1 MSDPMA
7 GVALHPPSGNVRHL
21 RLEELAH
28 PSAHPTAHHTAHPT
42 AHPTA
47 LESAAVSRRQLDSLT
62 LRACDELD
70 GRPVLSMLVSARA
83 GDCETAE
90 IEVTEAQAPQA
101 AGARPGSAELRFPG
115 LGRRRQQVMRSARVR
130 GGGGGAGGGDRKRA
144 GRTGGGSLL
153 DRPASRRALRRGR
166 GFDEIAL
173 LDVPAPF
180 GMLSPVIVFEPTA
193 RRYIHQQGARPKH
206 CAELAPVRRAN
217 AQRKP
222 RAIMHGHRRAPRHA
236 PCAEDSG
243 ALQPCDRRLSFDRRC
258 PHREQPRRR
267 GTGRA

>member
-21 RLEELAH
+21 RLEALAH

-42 AHPTA
+42 A
-47 LESAAVSRRQLDSLT
+47 LEPAAVSRRQLDSLT

-115 LGRRRQQVMRSARVR
+115 LGRRRRQQVMRSARAR
-130 GGGGGAGGGDRKRA
+130 GGGGGGGAGGGDRKRA

-206 CAELAPVRRAN
+206 FAELAPVRRAN